1 MDASYIGKKISE
13 CRKQKGMTQKEL
25 AELLNITDKAVSKW
39 ERGLNFPDIALL
51 EQLADALQISVT
63 ELLGIENTP
72 REQAIL
78 DIAVIAQQ
86 EKRAIVRELI
96 TRGWLTII
104 LGVILCIAM
113 FYTSKILADNNLY
126 GFAQS
131 STVGLSGFYGL
142 LIANGIYSVWKG
154 RKLLQ

>member
-1 MDASYIGKKISE
+1 MDASFIGKKISE
-13 CRKQKGMTQKEL
+13 CRKQKGMTQREL

-39 ERGLNFPDIALL
+39 ERGLNFPDIA
-51 EQLADALQISVT
+51 
-63 ELLGIENTP
+63 
-72 REQAIL
+72 
-78 DIAVIAQQ
+78 VIAQQ
-86 EKRAIVRELI
+86 EKRAIVKELI

-113 FYTSKILADNNLY
+113 IYTSKILADNNIF
-126 GFAQS
+126 GIAQS
-131 STVGLSGFYGL
+131 LTVGLSGFYGL

>member
-72 REQAIL
+72 REQAVL

-86 EKRAIVRELI
+86 EKRTIVKELI
-96 TRGWLTII
+96 TRGWLTVI

-113 FYTSKILADNNLY
+113 IYTSKILAANNIF
-126 GFAQS
+126 GIAQS
-131 STVGLSGFYGL
+131 LTVGLSGFYGL

>member
-1 MDASYIGKKISE
+1 MDASFIGKKISE
-13 CRKQKGMTQKEL
+13 CRKQKGMTQREL

-51 EQLADALQISVT
+51 EQLADALQISIT

-72 REQAIL
+72 REQAVL

-86 EKRAIVRELI
+86 EKRSIVKELI
-96 TRGWLTII
+96 TRGWLTVI

-113 FYTSKILADNNLY
+113 IYTSKILADNNIF
-126 GFAQS
+126 GIAQS
-131 STVGLSGFYGL
+131 LTVGLSGFYGL

>member
-13 CRKQKGMTQKEL
+13 CRKQKGMAQKEL

-39 ERGLNFPDIALL
+39 ERGLNFPDI
-51 EQLADALQISVT
+51 T
-63 ELLGIENTP
+63 
-72 REQAIL
+72 
-78 DIAVIAQQ
+78 VIAQQ
-86 EKRAIVRELI
+86 EKRAIVKELI
-96 TRGWLTII
+96 TRGWLTVI

-113 FYTSKILADNNLY
+113 MYTSKILADNNIF
-126 GFAQS
+126 GIAQS
-131 STVGLSGFYGL
+131 LTVGLSGFYGL